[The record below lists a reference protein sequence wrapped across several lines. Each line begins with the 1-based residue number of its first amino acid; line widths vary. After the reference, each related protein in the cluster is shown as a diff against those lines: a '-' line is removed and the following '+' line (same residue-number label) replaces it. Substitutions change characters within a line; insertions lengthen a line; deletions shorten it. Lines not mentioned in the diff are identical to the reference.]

1 MNKLHL
7 KSRLV
12 ISRCIGITPL
22 SQVGW
27 RMPTV
32 IGILLAIGLL
42 AIYGYTITELEQ
54 LKNGSHPVY
63 HE

>member
-1 MNKLHL
+1 
-7 KSRLV
+7 
-12 ISRCIGITPL
+12 
-22 SQVGW
+22 
-27 RMPTV
+27 MPTV